1 MKIVILVL
9 AVILVVAQAKLEWS
23 LCPEN
28 RDVQTLKI
36 KTLTATPTPPRVGE
50 KIKVD
55 LAGTLTSPIVSGIG
69 AVVVNF
75 EGFELF
81 KDDNIDICNFGG
93 ALKCP
98 VSIGELLSSYEN
110 EIPSVAPVG
119 EYDGKIQ
126 LKDQAGKVIA
136 CIDFKTDIEA

>member
-1 MKIVILVL
+1 MKIFLVL
-9 AVILVVAQAKLEWS
+9 IAVLFVFAQAKLEWS
-23 LCPEN
+23 VCPES
-28 RDVQTLKI
+28 RDAQTLKI
-36 KTLTATPTPPRVGE
+36 RSLKATPTPPRVGA
-50 KIKVD
+50 KIKVE

-75 EGFELF
+75 EGFELY
-81 KDDNIDICNFGG
+81 KNDNIDICNFGG

-98 VSIGELLSSYEN
+98 VSIGELVSAYEN

-126 LKDQAGKVIA
+126 LKDQAGKIIA
-136 CIDFKTDIEA
+136 CINFKTDIEA